1 MFHPANEPKSL
12 LCSWQGLDSDC
23 CSKFIISKTVSQHCC
38 KLLTLSLHICSV
50 EHNLH
55 FQSQAA
61 LLRTSSQKPRQL
73 ISKPHSLAIAAPH
86 LGELLWR
93 EPVGLLELDSR
104 KVVFAAQGLRGCVLS
119 SWFHVQTPQSLTDGH
134 GKEG

>member
-1 MFHPANEPKSL
+1 M
-12 LCSWQGLDSDC
+12 
-23 CSKFIISKTVSQHCC
+23 
-38 KLLTLSLHICSV
+38 

-86 LGELLWR
+86 LGGAPLE
-93 EPVGLLELDSR
+93 EPVGPLELDSR
-104 KVVFAAQGLRGCVLS
+104 KVVFAVQGLRGCVLS
-119 SWFHVQTPQSLTDGH
+119 S
-134 GKEG
+134 